1 MSVIKCYTSSIAFL
15 YFHGLFIPLMAFLQ
29 WQVDC
34 KQLFSFSARSP
45 VFSHLSASLQG
56 LTTIRA
62 FGNEALLEKEFDSHQ
77 VRF

>member
-1 MSVIKCYTSSIAFL
+1 MNVISCCEI
-15 YFHGLFIPLMAFLQ
+15 LFIKFPQ
-29 WQVDC
+29 WLVDC
-34 KQLFSFSARSP
+34 MQLFSFSARSP

>member
-1 MSVIKCYTSSIAFL
+1 M
-15 YFHGLFIPLMAFLQ
+15 
-29 WQVDC
+29 
-34 KQLFSFSARSP
+34 QLFSFSARSP